1 MRYSFPFNLTG
12 INRFVKKEFRCNS
25 LKNLGEI
32 IYNGERAVWE
42 KGVVAD
48 GFVFL
53 SGIEG
58 IDPATGKCS
67 PDIEVQT
74 KLALDKVKSRLNEA
88 GTDIDHIV
96 KYVSYVVERENL
108 DGYRRAR
115 GAWLKENGSGSPN
128 HYASTLLLVAGLARP
143 DMLVEIDV
151 IAAMPE

>member
-1 MRYSFPFNLTG
+1 M
-12 INRFVKKEFRCNS
+12 
-25 LKNLGEI
+25 KNLGEI
-32 IYNGERAVWE
+32 IYNGERMVWE
-42 KGVVAD
+42 KGMEAN

-67 PDIEVQT
+67 SDIEVQT
-74 KLALDKVKSRLNEA
+74 KFALDKVRSRLRDA

-96 KYVSYVVERENL
+96 KYVSYIVGRENL

-115 GAWLKENGSGSPN
+115 GAWLKESGSASPA

-143 DMLVEIDV
+143 DMFVEIDV
-151 IAAMPE
+151 IAIKPE